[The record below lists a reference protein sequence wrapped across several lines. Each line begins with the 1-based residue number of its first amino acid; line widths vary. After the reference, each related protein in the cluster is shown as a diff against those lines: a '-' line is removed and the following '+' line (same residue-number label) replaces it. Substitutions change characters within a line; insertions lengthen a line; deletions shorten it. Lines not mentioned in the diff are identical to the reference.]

1 MSFRRFFLVAA
12 ALVFHESM
20 IQMTRA
26 DEFAFFDA
34 CIEGD
39 AVLITSLLSS
49 KAIADVNFPDENG
62 ATPLILAAR
71 NGQIESTSALL
82 DGGADIE
89 LPGNQI

>member
-1 MSFRRFFLVAA
+1 MFLRRFFLIVL
-12 ALVFHESM
+12 ALFHESM
-20 IQMTRA
+20 LRLTRA

-39 AVLITSLLSS
+39 AVVITSLLSS

-71 NGQIESTSALL
+71 NGRVEATAALL

-89 LPGNQI
+89 LPGN